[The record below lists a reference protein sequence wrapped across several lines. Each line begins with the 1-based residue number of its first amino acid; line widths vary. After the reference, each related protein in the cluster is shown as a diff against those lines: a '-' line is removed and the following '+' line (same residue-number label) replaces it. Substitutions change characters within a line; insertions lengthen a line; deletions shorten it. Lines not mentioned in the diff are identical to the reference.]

1 MRYRVSGL
9 TLLEMIVVMMIAGM
23 ALALGFQSL
32 GQWRRA
38 EVAIAGVGT
47 SIRQDALLESWFSGS
62 IQALTPIKE
71 AAFTGNGDSL
81 SGVTLA
87 PVLASQGG
95 NTPISWSVEDE
106 GNGLQLML
114 REHGVETRFALPRA
128 QSAHFIYLDNEG
140 KEHEQ
145 WPPALGTADALPAS
159 VALVINEPD
168 TGGSRIWMAS
178 ITGIRNP
185 PEILPMY
192 EPDRD

>member
-38 EVAIAGVGT
+38 EMAIAGVGT
-47 SIRQDALLESWFSGS
+47 SIRQDALMESWFSGS
-62 IQALTPIKE
+62 IQALTPIEE
-71 AAFTGNGDSL
+71 APFAGSRDSL

-87 PVLASQGG
+87 PVLATQGG
-95 NTPISWSVEDE
+95 STPVSWSVEDK
-106 GNGLQLML
+106 GDGIQLML
-114 REHGVETRFALPRA
+114 REHGVETRFPLPRA
-128 QSAHFIYLDNEG
+128 QSAHFVYLDNEG

-145 WPPALGTADALPAS
+145 WPPALGMADALPAS
-159 VALVINEPD
+159 VALVIDGPD
-168 TGGSRIWMAS
+168 LGASRVWMAS
-178 ITGIRNP
+178 VTGIRNP